1 MPIDFVFSKMRK
13 FEEGL
18 RCKILKIEKMETD
31 DCGRVRPI
39 DAMDDTGG
47 SEDSD
52 DFPLAF
58 RALVC

>member
-1 MPIDFVFSKMRK
+1 MRK